1 MKSVKSAVIPLFA
14 LCASVSFAQDEGA
27 GEGAAAPEAAVAAA
41 TAAAKK
47 DATRVYTTIPFCLKC
62 EGKAEVQILPGAEW
76 KAIEEGK
83 FYPLGASFRTSGA
96 GSSLTLSFGKD
107 ASAKISGDASFSTL
121 AQGLDVK
128 SRTLVL
134 GEGVVEVAL
143 PENLPE
149 GLFAVSAPSFAVKNA
164 AGSSRYE
171 YSKTATGDR
180 TVVRCVTGTLGL
192 TGRHYEIPQMRAA
205 NEVVVTSEHD
215 NLVTTLENTSGDYIV
230 KLDQGVRTE
239 KEVKD
244 DGSTVDKQVAS
255 SSEIKLSPKMKV
267 SIHRAVPSVGER
279 MSVFTMAFDAAGNPM
294 GPGLSF
300 CEGRAEVNS
309 GVLVEKTETEAE
321 ALKKK
326 AAEAAET
333 TEEAAVEEEEGAA
346 PAGGDA
352 ASSEESSSSDDSSS
366 DDEEF

>member
-27 GEGAAAPEAAVAAA
+27 GEGAATPEAAVAAA
-41 TAAAKK
+41 PKK
-47 DATRVYTTIPFCLKC
+47 AATRVYTTIPFCLKR
-62 EGKAEVQILPGAEW
+62 EGVAEVQFPGSEW
-76 KAIEEGK
+76 KPVEEGK
-83 FYPLGASFRTSGA
+83 FYPLGASYRTLGA
-96 GSSLTLSFGKD
+96 GSSLTLAFGKD
-107 ASAKISGDASFSTL
+107 ASAKVSGDASFSTL

-134 GEGVVEVAL
+134 GEGTVEVVL
-143 PENLPE
+143 PENMQD
-149 GLFAVSAPSFAVKNA
+149 GLFVVTAPSFSVKNA
-164 AGSSRYE
+164 AGTSRYA
-171 YSKTATGDR
+171 YAKTATGDR
-180 TVVRCVTGTLGL
+180 AVVRCVTGTLGL
-192 TGRHYEIPQMRAA
+192 AGRHYEIPQMRAA

-230 KLDQGVRTE
+230 KLSQGVRTE

-255 SSEIKLSPKMKV
+255 SSEIKLSPKMRV

-294 GPGLSF
+294 GPGISF
-300 CEGRAEVNS
+300 CEGRSEVNS
-309 GVLVEKTETEAE
+309 GMLVEKTESEAE

-333 TEEAAVEEEEGAA
+333 TEEAAVEEEEKSEEGS
-346 PAGGDA
+346 GDA
-352 ASSEESSSSDDSSS
+352 E
-366 DDEEF
+366 

>member
-27 GEGAAAPEAAVAAA
+27 GEGAATPEAAVAAA
-41 TAAAKK
+41 PKK
-47 DATRVYTTIPFCLKC
+47 AATRVYTTIPFCLKR
-62 EGKAEVQILPGAEW
+62 EGVAEVQFPGSEW
-76 KAIEEGK
+76 KPVEEGK
-83 FYPLGASFRTSGA
+83 FYPLGASYRTLGA
-96 GSSLTLSFGKD
+96 GSSLTLAFGKD
-107 ASAKISGDASFSTL
+107 ASAKVSGDASFSTL

-134 GEGVVEVAL
+134 GEGTVEVVL
-143 PENLPE
+143 PENMQD
-149 GLFAVSAPSFAVKNA
+149 GLFVVTAPSFSVKNA
-164 AGSSRYE
+164 AGTSRYA
-171 YSKTATGDR
+171 YAKTATGDR
-180 TVVRCVTGTLGL
+180 AVVRCVTGTLGL
-192 TGRHYEIPQMRAA
+192 AGRHYEIPQMRAA

-230 KLDQGVRTE
+230 KLSQGVRTE
-239 KEVKD
+239 KEVKE
-244 DGSTVDKQVAS
+244 DGSTEDKQVESA
-255 SSEIKLSPKMKV
+255 SEIKLSPKMKI

-294 GPGLSF
+294 GPGVSF

-309 GVLVEKTETEAE
+309 GMLVEKTETEAE

-333 TEEAAVEEEEGAA
+333 TEESAGEEEEGAA
-346 PAGGDA
+346 PAGGD
-352 ASSEESSSSDDSSS
+352 SSEESSKDDSSS
-366 DDEEF
+366 DDEF

>member
-1 MKSVKSAVIPLFA
+1 MKSVKSAVIPFLA
-14 LCASVSFAQDEGA
+14 LCASVSFAQDEGEA
-27 GEGAAAPEAAVAAA
+27 GGEESAAPESAVAAA
-41 TAAAKK
+41 AAASKK
-47 DATRVYTTIPFCLKC
+47 DATRVYTTIPFCRKC
-62 EGKAEVQILPGAEW
+62 EGQAEVQILPGAEW
-76 KAIEEGK
+76 KAVEEGK
-83 FYPLGASFRTSGA
+83 FYPLGAAFRTSGA

-107 ASAKISGDASFSTL
+107 ATAKISGDASFSTL

-134 GEGVVEVAL
+134 GAGVVEVAL

-149 GLFAVSAPSFAVKNA
+149 GLFAVSAPSFMVKNA
-164 AGSSRYE
+164 AGASRYE
-171 YSKTATGDR
+171 YAKTATGDR
-180 TVVRCVTGTLGL
+180 TVVRCVTGTLGV
-192 TGRHYEIPQMRAA
+192 TGRHYEIPLMRAA

-215 NLVTTLENTSGDYIV
+215 NLVTTLENTSGDYLV

-239 KEVKD
+239 KEVGE
-244 DGSTVDKQVAS
+244 DGSTTEKTVAGT
-255 SSEIKLSPKMKV
+255 SEIKLSPKMKI

-309 GVLVEKTETEAE
+309 GVLVEKKETEAE

-333 TEEAAVEEEEGAA
+333 TEEAAVEEEEGSAS
-346 PAGGDA
+346 
-352 ASSEESSSSDDSSS
+352 SSEEPPAPSEDSSS
-366 DDEEF
+366 DDEF